1 MHLDQRI
8 YLRAMMRFTSFYG
21 VFPRGYAK
29 TFNEVLASILACVFF
44 PEITISLTA
53 QTKENAAEL
62 IKDKYNEIMRFYPML
77 KNEVEKENFS
87 KGNAEI
93 RWRSGAILD

>member
-1 MHLDQRI
+1 MLD
-8 YLRAMMRFTSFYG
+8 
-21 VFPRGYAK
+21 
-29 TFNEVLASILACVFF
+29 LASILACIFF